1 MKEALLIRELF
12 KKYNLSAPV
21 AEADRSRILRSKKA
35 ALKRI
40 VASGERALFMPAL
53 TLGLYN
59 LYRSAGIN
67 ITLAG
72 AARSGMAAMAASV
85 IIALSVPFLIMQGY
99 IYKAPFIADETA
111 LQKGFIAAYT
121 GDVTIARGDEEINA
135 SAKGI
140 VEKGDR
146 IAAGESSGLLFRF
159 ESGSIVRA
167 LSSTALEVEETGP
180 MIRLA
185 LEKGGVLSRHRS
197 SGRGIVY
204 EVHTEDASVT
214 VKGTEFG
221 VIIKEG
227 VTTVM
232 VAQGIVEVKHKPS
245 GEIFTL
251 HKGEACEV
259 KSGMSARALNAEEQF
274 LMDRFAEFD
283 LTSPVESMRDAEI
296 ESLNEKINE
305 HEKKP
310 EAAKKSSRLTLDE
323 IKSRYGRIDVV
334 TLYNGRVIRGAIISR
349 GAVVRVITVN
359 GTVTVQTK
367 DIKGT
372 DIIK

>member
-1 MKEALLIRELF
+1 MKEALIIREVF

-21 AEADRSRILRSKKA
+21 AEAERSRILRSKRA
-35 ALKRI
+35 VLKKI

-85 IIALSVPFLIMQGY
+85 IIALSVPFLLMQGY
-99 IYKAPFIADETA
+99 LYKAPFIADEMG

-121 GDVTIARGDEEINA
+121 GDVKISRGETDIEV
-135 SAKGI
+135 SLKGA
-140 VEKGDR
+140 VEKRDR

-167 LSSTALEVEETGP
+167 LSSTTFEVEETGS

-185 LEKGGVLSRHRS
+185 LGKGGLLSRHRS
-197 SGRGIVY
+197 SDREIVY

-221 VIIKEG
+221 VIIRDG
-227 VTTVM
+227 ITTVM
-232 VAQGIVEVKHKPS
+232 VEEGSVAVKHKPS
-245 GEIFTL
+245 GEVYTL
-251 HKGEACEV
+251 QNGEACEV
-259 KSGMSARALNAEEQF
+259 KSSMTARAFDAEEKS
-274 LMDRFAEFD
+274 LMDRFSELD
-283 LTSPVESMRDAEI
+283 LTSPVDSMSEAEL
-296 ESLNEKINE
+296 EGLNEKIKE

-310 EAAKKSSRLTLDE
+310 EAAKSVSRLTLEE
-323 IKSRYGRIDVV
+323 IKGRYGRIDEV
-334 TLYNGRVIRGAIISR
+334 TLYSGRVIRGAIISR
-349 GAVVRVITVN
+349 GAVVRVLTVN

>member
-1 MKEALLIRELF
+1 MKEALLIRGLF

-40 VASGERALFMPAL
+40 VESGERAFFMPAL

-85 IIALSVPFLIMQGY
+85 IIALSVPFLLMQDY
-99 IYKAPFIADETA
+99 LYKAPFIADETA
-111 LQKGFIAAYT
+111 LQKGFIVAYT
-121 GDVTIARGDEEINA
+121 GDVKISRGETDIEV
-135 SAKGI
+135 SLKGA

-146 IAAGESSGLLFRF
+146 IASGDSSGLLFRF

-167 LSSTALEVEETGP
+167 LSSTALEVEETGSI
-180 MIRLA
+180 IRLA
-185 LEKGGVLSRHRS
+185 LGKGGVLSRHRS
-197 SGRGIVY
+197 SDRGIVY

-227 VTTVM
+227 VTSVL
-232 VAQGIVEVKHKPS
+232 VAQGAVEVKHKPS
-245 GEIFTL
+245 GEVYTL
-251 HKGEACEV
+251 QKGEACEV
-259 KSGMSARALNAEEQF
+259 KSGMSARALEAEEQA
-274 LMDRFAEFD
+274 LMSRFAEFD
-283 LTSPVESMRDAEI
+283 LTLSVDSMSDAEL
-296 ESLNEKINE
+296 ESLNEKIKE

-310 EAAKKSSRLTLDE
+310 EAEKKSSRLTLEE

-349 GAVVRVITVN
+349 GAVVRVVTVN
-359 GTVTVQTK
+359 GTVTVQAK

>member
-1 MKEALLIRELF
+1 MKEALLIRELL

-53 TLGLYN
+53 TLGIYN

-67 ITLAG
+67 ITLSG
-72 AARSGMAAMAASV
+72 AAGRGMAAMAASV
-85 IIALSVPFLIMQGY
+85 IIALSVPFIMMQDY
-99 IYKAPFIADETA
+99 IFKGSFIAEETA

-121 GDVTIARGDEEINA
+121 GDVKISRGETDIEV
-135 SAKGI
+135 SLKGA

-167 LSSTALEVEETGP
+167 LSSTALEVEETGS
-180 MIRLA
+180 MIRLV
-185 LEKGGVLSRHRS
+185 LEKGGLLSRHRS
-197 SGRGIVY
+197 SEREIVY

-227 VTTVM
+227 VTSVM
-232 VAQGIVEVKHKPS
+232 VAQGAVEVKHKPS
-245 GEIFTL
+245 GENFTL
-251 HKGEACEV
+251 NTGEACEV
-259 KSGMSARALNAEEQF
+259 KSGMSARALNAEEKS
-274 LMDRFAEFD
+274 LMDRFGEFD
-283 LTSPVESMRDAEI
+283 LTSPVDSMSDAEL
-296 ESLNEKINE
+296 ESLNEKIKE

-310 EAAKKSSRLTLDE
+310 EAAKKSSGLTLEE

-349 GAVVRVITVN
+349 GSVVRVLTVN
-359 GTVTVQTK
+359 GTVTVQAK